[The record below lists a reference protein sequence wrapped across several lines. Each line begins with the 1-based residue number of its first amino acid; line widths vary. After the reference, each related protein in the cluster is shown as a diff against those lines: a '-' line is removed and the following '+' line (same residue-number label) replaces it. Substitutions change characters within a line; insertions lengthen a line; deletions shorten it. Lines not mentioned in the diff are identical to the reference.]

1 MNYKAAILKT
11 KVAAAPA
18 SSKSKAEPKE
28 EPKEARTYRI
38 PSDLSGHAGYTMST
52 RAHRIPSYFAEDEHR
67 YRVFSEEEA
76 DYLDR
81 CSPTDK
87 GRVITLLKSGK
98 LRIGWDV
105 CYDDVTMRVTKRPK
119 ATMVSRKGSVK
130 A

>member
-1 MNYKAAILKT
+1 MDFKAAILTK
-11 KVAAAPA
+11 KVAAP
-18 SSKSKAEPKE
+18 KSEPEE

-81 CSPTDK
+81 CSPSDK
-87 GRVITLLKSGK
+87 ERVITLLKSGR
-98 LRIGWDV
+98 LRIDWD
-105 CYDDVTMRVTKRPK
+105 YDDEPAAKAVTKAILVSRK
-119 ATMVSRKGSVK
+119 VSRKGSVK

>member
-1 MNYKAAILKT
+1 MDFKAAILKP
-11 KVAAAPA
+11 KEGPKAAKP
-18 SSKSKAEPKE
+18 EPK
-28 EPKEARTYRI
+28 EPKEAKEAPKEGPPY
-38 PSDLSGHAGYTMST
+38 
-52 RAHRIPSYFAEDEHR
+52 RIPSYFAEDEHR

-81 CSPTDK
+81 CSPSDK